1 MTLYIRSPFA
11 NVRRRMLENMMD
23 RDWNDFGFENNLPMP
38 IDVKAEDESYVL
50 TAWLPGVVADDL
62 NIQVVNESIT
72 ISGELKAA
80 REDNS
85 SYLLA
90 EIPSG
95 RFSRTITLPMPLNA
109 SAAEANLSNGVL
121 TLRVPK
127 AEEAKPKSIKIVTKN
142 KEW

>member
-11 NVRRRMLENMMD
+11 NTRRRMLENFFD
-23 RDWNDFGFENNLPMP
+23 REWPEFNFESNLPMP
-38 IDVKAEDESYVL
+38 LDVKAEDDTYVV
-50 TAWLPGVVADDL
+50 TAWLPGLAAEDL
-62 NIQVVNESIT
+62 NIQVVNESVT
-72 ISGELKAA
+72 ISGELKLA

-85 SYLLA
+85 QYLLS

-109 SAAEANLSNGVL
+109 AGAEAALANGVL

-127 AEEAKPKSIKIVTKN
+127 AEEAKPKSIKVVSK
-142 KEW
+142 

>member
-11 NVRRRMLENMMD
+11 NMRRRMLENMFD
-23 RDWNDFGFENNLPMP
+23 RDLSEFGFESNLPMP
-38 IDVKAEDESYVL
+38 IDVKAEDDTYIV
-50 TAWLPGVVADDL
+50 TAWLPGVVAEDL
-62 NIQVVNESIT
+62 NIQVVNESVT
-72 ISGELKAA
+72 ISGELKVA

-85 SYLLA
+85 QYLLA

-127 AEEAKPKSIKIVTKN
+127 AEEAKPKSIKIVTK
-142 KEW
+142 

>member
-23 RDWNDFGFENNLPMP
+23 RDFNDLGFETNLPMP
-38 IDVKAEDESYVL
+38 LDVKAEDETYIV
-50 TAWLPGVVADDL
+50 TAWLPGLLAEDL

-72 ISGELKAA
+72 ISGELKVA

-85 SYLLA
+85 QYLLA

-109 SAAEANLSNGVL
+109 SVAEANLSNGVL

-127 AEEAKPKSIKIVTKN
+127 AEEAKPKSIKIVTK
-142 KEW
+142 

>member
-11 NVRRRMLENMMD
+11 NVRRRMLENMLD
-23 RDWNDFGFENNLPMP
+23 RDWPEFGFESNLPMP
-38 IDVKAEDESYVL
+38 IDVKAEDDTYIV
-50 TAWLPGVVADDL
+50 TAWLPGVVAEDL
-62 NIQVVNESIT
+62 NIQVVNESVT
-72 ISGELKAA
+72 ISGELKVA

-85 SYLLA
+85 QYLLA

-127 AEEAKPKSIKIVTKN
+127 AEEAKPKSIKIVTK
-142 KEW
+142 

>member
-11 NVRRRMLENMMD
+11 NMRRRMLENMFD
-23 RDWNDFGFENNLPMP
+23 HDWPEFNFESNLPMP
-38 IDVKAEDESYVL
+38 VDVKAEDDTYIL
-50 TAWLPGVVADDL
+50 TAWLPGVQAEDL
-62 NIQVVNESIT
+62 NIQVVNESVT
-72 ISGELKAA
+72 ISGELKVA

-109 SAAEANLSNGVL
+109 SGAEANLSSGVL

-127 AEEAKPKSIKIVTKN
+127 AEEAKPKSIKIVTK
-142 KEW
+142 

>member
-11 NVRRRMLENMMD
+11 NMRRRMLENMFD
-23 RDWNDFGFENNLPMP
+23 RDLSEFGFESNLPMP
-38 IDVKAEDESYVL
+38 LDVKAEDDTYIV
-50 TAWLPGVVADDL
+50 TAWLPGVVAEDL

-72 ISGELKAA
+72 ISGELKVD

-109 SAAEANLSNGVL
+109 ASAEANLSNGVL

-127 AEEAKPKSIKIVTKN
+127 AEEAKPKSIKIVTK
-142 KEW
+142 

>member
-11 NVRRRMLENMMD
+11 NMRRRMLENMFD
-23 RDWNDFGFENNLPMP
+23 RDLSEFGFESNLPMP
-38 IDVKAEDESYVL
+38 LDVKAEDDTYIV
-50 TAWLPGVVADDL
+50 TAWLPGVVAEDL

-72 ISGELKAA
+72 ISGELKVA

-109 SAAEANLSNGVL
+109 ASAEANLSNGVL

-127 AEEAKPKSIKIVTKN
+127 AEEAKPKSIKIVTK
-142 KEW
+142 